1 MIRRPRRLVARV
13 LVALVVAA
21 MFGAALADA
30 LVG

>member
-1 MIRRPRRLVARV
+1 MNRHRRTAALV

-30 LVG
+30 LAG